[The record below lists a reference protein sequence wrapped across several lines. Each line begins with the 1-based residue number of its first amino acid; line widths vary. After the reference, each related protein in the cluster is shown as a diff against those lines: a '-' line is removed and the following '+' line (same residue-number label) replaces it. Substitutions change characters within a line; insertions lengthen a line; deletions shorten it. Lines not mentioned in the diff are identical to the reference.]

1 MGLDAFRKYQKDK
14 RREMKKSAHEAPA
27 VREVPFRLPQ
37 DARAIEFEE
46 LLRKRQA
53 QEHIVPVDPDEED

>member
-14 RREMKKSAHEAPA
+14 RREMKKSAH
-27 VREVPFRLPQ
+27 
-37 DARAIEFEE
+37 EFEE